1 MRDFLRRVQ
10 KLFGD
15 EVEDLEEQKLGGKL
29 LKFFVRVGVD
39 LEVNKKQIED
49 LEGNDLF
56 KCISLNVIIV
66 EQVKGK
72 INIVLRECGF

>member
-49 LEGNDLF
+49 VEGNDLF